1 MVALRDEGSIPGSER
16 PPGIGTGTP
25 LQYFCLEN
33 SWQSTAHGAAK
44 SWTGLSTHTHT
55 HIAN

>member
-33 SWQSTAHGAAK
+33 SWQSTVHRAAK

-55 HIAN
+55 HC